1 MTNSTPATGDPAVES
16 GTEAQTPTSSPSS
29 GRDAGEFTAGTEQTP
44 SQAES
49 AEDADEAEVPSTEEL
64 EEPSTEKEPAEEP
77 KAPPRDEPEP
87 DHRAVGIGVI
97 DTPESEPEE

>member
-1 MTNSTPATGDPAVES
+1 MTNSTPASGDPAAENDA
-16 GTEAQTPTSSPSS
+16 EAQTPTPSPSS
-29 GRDAGEFTAGTEQTP
+29 GSDAGEFTAGTERTP
-44 SQAES
+44 ARAQS